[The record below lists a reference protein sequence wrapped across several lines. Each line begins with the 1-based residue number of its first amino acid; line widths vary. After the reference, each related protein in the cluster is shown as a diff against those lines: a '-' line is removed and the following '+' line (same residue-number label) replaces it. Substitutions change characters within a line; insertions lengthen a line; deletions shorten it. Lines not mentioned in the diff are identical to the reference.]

1 MLLFPMYATC
11 IWADWLNTPKP
22 WQNAILWFN
31 IIQWP
36 DESNTSPPNRQPL
49 TSVTTSEESQIL
61 EVTGVQKLYLL
72 IQVDLAGR
80 AVLELAD
87 YVPTSSDP
95 KARGLVSTAAHT
107 ALLDGLCSDSA
118 CFIYSLYT
126 LMFVTQEGFSNYKLL
141 PHFAT
146 GTPNT
151 LDLICQSSSRN
162 LPGAEHLSEF
172 SVLASIF
179 LLCSASCIL

>member
-1 MLLFPMYATC
+1 MLSCGLISYNDLMKVTLP
-11 IWADWLNTPKP
+11 
-22 WQNAILWFN
+22 
-31 IIQWP
+31 
-36 DESNTSPPNRQPL
+36 PPNRQPL

-87 YVPTSSDP
+87 VPTSSDP

-162 LPGAEHLSEF
+162 LPGAEHLFCQNSTF
-172 SVLASIF
+172 WPQFFCCVQHHVF
-179 LLCSASCIL
+179 YKV

>member
-1 MLLFPMYATC
+1 MLSCGLISYNDLMKVTLP
-11 IWADWLNTPKP
+11 
-22 WQNAILWFN
+22 
-31 IIQWP
+31 
-36 DESNTSPPNRQPL
+36 PPNRQPL

-61 EVTGVQKLYLL
+61 EVTGVQKLQKLYLL

-87 YVPTSSDP
+87 VPTSSDP

-126 LMFVTQEGFSNYKLL
+126 LMFLTQEGFSNYKLL